1 MLIMGLR
8 NVDFS
13 KNNNNNN
20 NYSETF
26 MINYEKYFMKI
37 KNLIFEKC

>member
-1 MLIMGLR
+1 MGLR

-20 NYSETF
+20 NYSETS
-26 MINYEKYFMKI
+26 MINYEKYLMKI
-37 KNLIFEKC
+37 NNLIFEKC

>member
-20 NYSETF
+20 YYYETF

-37 KNLIFEKC
+37 NNLISEKC